1 MRLVQSLI
9 FSYIRL
15 DLFLH
20 FSKNFDCP
28 LNFTRHESFKL
39 AAPSFFENSDYVPY
53 LAVYKL
59 SLKFFT
65 NTSHFHML
73 SLIFLRILTMSL
85 IRCPL

>member
-53 LAVYKL
+53 LAVYKV
-59 SLKFFT
+59 SLLFFIH
-65 NTSHFHML
+65 TSHFHL
-73 SLIFLRILTMSL
+73 ASLVFLIIQTMSL